1 MEADT
6 NIAGN
11 AEPGRQ
17 SPPLVSEVFLLLGCF
32 VVFGSIWIRQ
42 RQSGQNQP
50 ASEMLDDG
58 PEATLDAAL
67 KRK

>member
-42 RQSGQNQP
+42 AAVGFSVS
-50 ASEMLDDG
+50 AY
-58 PEATLDAAL
+58 EALTLFSL
-67 KRK
+67 